1 MDQGF
6 GRAERKEELLVVSR
20 ILRDE
25 VKDIAPC
32 LGWMPDV
39 LPQNSIASLISDLT
53 AGSLNREIV
62 WIFKRAS
69 QPFFMS

>member
-1 MDQGF
+1 
-6 GRAERKEELLVVSR
+6 
-20 ILRDE
+20 
-25 VKDIAPC
+25 
-32 LGWMPDV
+32 MPDV

-69 QPFFMS
+69 QPFLCLEDIKLIEIQRLKLGR